1 MKELLDTLIQ
11 DARVWQAKAH
21 VQGSR
26 TTEPTGFEAL
36 DQQLKGTGWP
46 IGALTECLLEG
57 AGIGELQ
64 LLLPLMR
71 HQIAAGKTLFWINP
85 PHTPYAPALQR
96 EGLDLSRV
104 VVIQTEDQTDALWSL
119 ENCLRSSVTGLVL
132 AWPGAL
138 KQRQIRRL
146 QLAAETGG
154 SLCVLF
160 RPAQAANESSPAALR
175 LQLTPQ
181 DHRTLKVEVLKR
193 RGGWAADT
201 CTLTLPDHS
210 LPFASKAVS
219 RVVHGPWSES
229 GGS

>member
-11 DARVWQAKAH
+11 DARVWQAKEH
-21 VQGSR
+21 VQIAQAA
-26 TTEPTGFEAL
+26 EPTGFEAL

-46 IGALTECLLEG
+46 RGALTECLLETP
-57 AGIGELQ
+57 GIGELQ

-71 HQIAAGKTLFWINP
+71 RQIAAGKTLFWINP

-132 AWPGAL
+132 AWPGTL

-160 RPAQAANESSPAALR
+160 RPVRAATESSPAALR

-181 DHRTLKVEVLKR
+181 SHGTLQVEVLKR

-201 CTLTLPDHS
+201 CTLALPERNT
-210 LPFASKAVS
+210 PVASKNVP
-219 RVVHGPWSES
+219 RVVHGPWSEA